1 MGVAIRELLVDYKKS
16 VDWDS
21 LQGIAAVDAHNAL
34 YQFLTIIRQPDGTP
48 LMDAQ
53 GRITSHLSG
62 ILFRTLNLVE
72 MGIKPVYIF
81 DGPPPH
87 FKRDTVQKRHAVR
100 VEAKDR
106 WQEARERGDTAE
118 AYKQARSSATIDRF
132 VIDSSRQLLG
142 LLGIPWVQAPSEG
155 EAQAAF
161 MVREGDATYVVSQ
174 DLDALLFGTPVLV
187 RNVTISGKRRVRGRS
202 VTIAPERISLKEVLD
217 GLGITRE
224 QLVQIGI
231 LVGTDFNTGI
241 RGVGPKTALRTVKNG
256 EFQTMITK
264 EPMDPG
270 ADEILQFFLDPP
282 VMRDYTL
289 HWSPPD
295 PDGVLQMLVAG
306 FNFSPERVESALEK
320 LRVRSGQKTLDRW
333 F

>member
-21 LQGIAAVDAHNAL
+21 LKGIAAVDAHNAL

-72 MGIKPVYIF
+72 LGIKPVYIF

-87 FKRDTVQKRHAVR
+87 FKKDTVQKRHAVR
-100 VEAKDR
+100 VEAGEK
-106 WQEARERGDTAE
+106 WKEARDRGDTAE
-118 AYKQARSSATIDRF
+118 AYKQARSSARIDQF

-161 MVREGDATYVVSQ
+161 MVQQGDATYVVSQ
-174 DLDALLFGTPVLV
+174 DLDSLLFGAPVLV

-202 VTIAPERISLKEVLD
+202 VTIAPERISLKEVLE

-224 QLVQIGI
+224 ELIRIGI

-241 RGVGPKTALRTVKNG
+241 HGVGPKTALRTVKKG
-256 EFQTMITK
+256 EFQALIDK
-264 EPMDPG
+264 EPMVPG
-270 ADEILQFFLDPP
+270 ADEILQFFLNPP
-282 VMRDYTL
+282 VVQDYAL

-295 PDGVLQMLVAG
+295 PDGVKQMLVSG
-306 FNFSPERVESALEK
+306 FDFSPERVESALEK
-320 LRVRSGQKTLDRW
+320 LRARSGQRTLDRW